1 VGHDPGQFPTPP
13 AAGWHADP
21 TDRHEYRYHDGTAW
35 TDHVADQGQ
44 PGHDP
49 LVRPQP
55 PAAAT
60 PPGGLAPHGGQSGG
74 WVQDPGPQ
82 PQPGGLAPNGGQP
95 SGPAWGSAPGQPTWG
110 SPEQPS
116 WGNPEQP
123 SHSAWASPNRTPS
136 QPGAWGTA
144 PNGTTGNGRRQPTP
158 PGGVTFGEAVQ
169 RVLSKYVDF
178 SGRAPRSEYWW
189 WVLAMFGA
197 FFAVSF
203 LAAVVTGDPDVA
215 DGLIG
220 LLWLGTI
227 LPSIAVGVRRLHDTD
242 RSGWWLL
249 IGLVPLVGGIV
260 LLVLMATEGSRQPN
274 QYGPPVSY

>member
-21 TDRHEYRYHDGTAW
+21 TGRHEYRYHDGAVW

-44 PGHDP
+44 PAQDP
-49 LVRPQP
+49 LVP
-55 PAAAT
+55 PNPPPVAM
-60 PPGGLAPHGGQSGG
+60 PPGGQAGG
-74 WVQDPGPQ
+74 WVHDPGLQ
-82 PQPGGLAPNGGQP
+82 PQPGGFAPNGGQP
-95 SGPAWGSAPGQPTWG
+95 WASVQGNAAN
-110 SPEQPS
+110 QPS
-116 WGNPEQP
+116 WGSPGQP
-123 SHSAWASPNRTPS
+123 SNPAWPSPTASPP
-136 QPGAWGTA
+136 QPGAWGTP
-144 PNGTTGNGRRQPTP
+144 PNATTGNGRRQPTP

-189 WVLAMFGA
+189 WVLALVGA
-197 FFAVSF
+197 AFAVSF
-203 LAAVVTGDPDVA
+203 VAAILTGDPDVA
-215 DGLIG
+215 DGLVG

-227 LPSIAVGVRRLHDTD
+227 LPSLAVGVRRLHDTD

-260 LLVLMATEGSRQPN
+260 LLVLMATEGSRHPN
-274 QYGPPVSY
+274 QYGPPVSS